1 MTLLQL
7 NQTAIQSTVLQ
18 YGILGIV
25 AILLGYFAWN
35 SYDRLL
41 KRNDA
46 LEKKVDALQEEMTG
60 LLIEERDRMGKI
72 VEENTRAINDLRAII
87 VNTLLQLKNEA

>member
-7 NQTAIQSTVLQ
+7 NETAIQSTVLQ